1 MTRAIVGS
9 RVGEGPKCSDEE
21 GDAIST
27 IFDTDGDARLSPE
40 DLQRLDEHDDPR
52 DRRRI
57 LFTAGMGFFTD
68 AYDLFIIGL
77 VVTILQKEWG
87 VAGVE
92 KLLLSSGALLTAAVG
107 AWLFGRLADK
117 LGRRSVYGWEM
128 LVLAAGAVASAVSPS
143 VWWLIAFRAVLG
155 FGVGGDYPVSSTI
168 MSEYA
173 GRRNRGR
180 MIALV
185 FSSQGI
191 GLVVGPLLAVILL
204 AAGISP
210 SVTWRILLAAGAI
223 PALSVFYLRRRVA
236 ETPRFRLLVQQ
247 RQAEQAEA
255 PARVR
260 ESVLLRN
267 RQLRRWLFAIS
278 ATWFLFDFAYYGDTI
293 GSAQIVKK
301 VVSHASVLQTSAI
314 NLAIFAIF
322 SLPAFYLA
330 AFTIDRIGRR
340 TMQVVGFLGI
350 AVGFLVLATVPTART
365 ETALFIIVFGATY
378 FFSQFGPNTTT
389 FVFPAE
395 LFPASARTTGD
406 GIAAGIA
413 KLGAFAGAAA
423 LPALLTSLGL
433 ATMVLIPA
441 GVAALGALITMFLPE
456 TKRRSLESLTD
467 DPILDRPSPPGVRKV
482 PAGARAQP
490 VV

>member
-1 MTRAIVGS
+1 M
-9 RVGEGPKCSDEE
+9 
-21 GDAIST
+21 ST
-27 IFDTDGDARLSPE
+27 IFDRDGNTTLSHE
-40 DLQRLDEHDDPR
+40 DLEQLDEHDDPR

-87 VAGVE
+87 VGGLN

-107 AWLFGRLADK
+107 ACVFGRLADK

-128 LVLAAGAVASAVSPS
+128 LVLAAGAIASALSPS
-143 VWWLIAFRAVLG
+143 VWWLIGFRAILG

-180 MIALV
+180 MVALV

-210 SVTWRILLAAGAI
+210 SVTWRLLLAAGAI

-236 ETPRFRLLVQQ
+236 ETPRFRLLVQH
-247 RQAEQAEA
+247 REEAEGTAGAQ
-255 PARVR
+255 PLR
-260 ESVLLRN
+260 ESVLFTSRK
-267 RQLRRWLFAIS
+267 LRRWLFAIS

-293 GSAQIVKK
+293 GSSQIVKK

-330 AFTIDRIGRR
+330 AFTIDRIGRK
-340 TMQVVGFLGI
+340 TMQMIGFLGI
-350 AVGFLVLATVPTART
+350 TAGFAILATVPTART
-365 ETALFIIVFGATY
+365 ETVLFIIVFGATY

-389 FVFPAE
+389 FVFPSE
-395 LFPASARTTGD
+395 IFPVSVRTTGD

-413 KLGAFAGAAA
+413 KLGAFAGAAV
-423 LPALLTSLGL
+423 LPALLSSLGL
-433 ATMVLIPA
+433 ATMVIIPA
-441 GVAALGALITMFLPE
+441 GVAALGAMVTLLLPE
-456 TKRRSLESLTD
+456 PKGQSLESLTD
-467 DPILDRPSPPGVRKV
+467 DPILQPRRGASFGPRPQEEPALSP
-482 PAGARAQP
+482 
-490 VV
+490 